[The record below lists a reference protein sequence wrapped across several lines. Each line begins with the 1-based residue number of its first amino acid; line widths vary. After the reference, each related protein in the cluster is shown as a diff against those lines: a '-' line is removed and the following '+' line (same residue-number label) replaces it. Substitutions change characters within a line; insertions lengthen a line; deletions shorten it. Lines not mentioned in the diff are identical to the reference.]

1 MVSFRTTVALGF
13 LAAAL
18 MTGCGPEF
26 YTKQADRD
34 DYTIVAEKN
43 MKAIGEAP
51 EFTINPP
58 TLPAL
63 PQQKG
68 EEGQAVREIPSETGA
83 SLEIKVPPLGIIP
96 ALPEMLQIPPQMP
109 EEKAIALPS
118 PVPEPSANALRLT
131 TAGALRLAVQ
141 ASRDY
146 QAQKEAVYE
155 VALTLTY
162 QRYLFTPHPTW
173 TGKANLSNLDGGN
186 ADTRLR
192 TWDATSTMG
201 VSQQLANGAVIAG
214 NLGIAALKFINREV
228 GDTVGSAL
236 NFNVTQPL
244 WRGAGEAVVQENLIQ
259 AERNALYAVRS
270 FARYEQTF
278 SVDIAS
284 QYLRVLQNR
293 DIVLNNWRNY
303 QSLVINRE
311 RADWLA
317 KAERLPEFQ
326 VDQARQDE
334 LRAYNNWIVT
344 RQTYV
349 NSLDSFKITL
359 GIPVITE
366 VVLDPGELGR
376 LSAAGLQHSDAALED
391 ATATGLQKRFDLM
404 NVRDGVAD
412 ADRKIVVAENG
423 LAGDVD
429 LVASIGYLSLN
440 DNPQSAR
447 LAFNRG
453 NYIIGM
459 TINMPVDRLQERNAL
474 RVTQINR
481 QVAGRQLDLTT
492 SNVILQVREALRQLE
507 QARESYEIQ
516 KRSVALAE
524 RRVESTQLLLQAGRA
539 EQRDVLDAQQALV
552 DAQNALTNAVV
563 DHSVAGLQFQRD
575 TGTLVVDE
583 EGQIH
588 GWVLTHSGR

>member
-34 DYTIVAEKN
+34 VYTIVAEKN

>member
-1 MVSFRTTVALGF
+1 MVSFRTTIALGF

-34 DYTIVAEKN
+34 VYTIVAEKN
-43 MKAIGEAP
+43 MKAIGGAP

-58 TLPAL
+58 ALPAL

-359 GIPVITE
+359 GIPVTTE

>member
-1 MVSFRTTVALGF
+1 
-13 LAAAL
+13 
-18 MTGCGPEF
+18 
-26 YTKQADRD
+26 
-34 DYTIVAEKN
+34 
-43 MKAIGEAP
+43 
-51 EFTINPP
+51 
-58 TLPAL
+58 
-63 PQQKG
+63 
-68 EEGQAVREIPSETGA
+68 
-83 SLEIKVPPLGIIP
+83 
-96 ALPEMLQIPPQMP
+96 
-109 EEKAIALPS
+109 
-118 PVPEPSANALRLT
+118 VPEPSANALRLT